1 MTPVR
6 DIRLKA
12 VLGSHPH
19 LQAVKSGTLRSELFD
34 LDFIAYTPTN
44 TAFKPMVRE
53 QAFDVCEMAI
63 VTFLMAKA
71 HGKPLVLLPA
81 AMLGRF
87 QHAYA
92 LYNPA
97 HGTVGPSDL
106 AGKRVGIRSFTTTTG
121 AWIRGI
127 LADDYGVDLDRI
139 RWITFEDPHVAEYV
153 DSTERAPGDKDI
165 LSMLRHGELD
175 AVLGETSDDP
185 RLKQLFP
192 DPAAE
197 AARWYARRG
206 VVPVNHLVV
215 VTEQLAKSRPDVVAG
230 VYDLLKRSKEQAGP
244 AARPDL
250 VPFGIEANRGSLE
263 LIVDYAFQ
271 QALIPRRYAVD
282 ELFDAA
288 IEGLN

>member
-1 MTPVR
+1 MDR
-6 DIRLKA
+6 LKLKA

-19 LQAVKSGTLRSELFD
+19 VQAVKSGALRSDLFD
-34 LDFIAYTPTN
+34 LDFIEYTPTN

-87 QHAYA
+87 QHSYA
-92 LYNPA
+92 LYDPA
-97 HGTVGPSDL
+97 RGSFGPSDL
-106 AGKRVGIRSFTTTTG
+106 EGKRVGIRSFTTTTG

-127 LADDYGVDLDRI
+127 LANDYGVNLDKI

-153 DSTERAPGDKDI
+153 DTTERAAKDKKI
-165 LSMLRHGELD
+165 LQMLLDGELD
-175 AVLGETSDDP
+175 AVLGETSNDP
-185 RLKQLFP
+185 KLKPLFP

-197 AARWYARRG
+197 AAKWYAHRG

-230 VYDLLKRSKEQAGP
+230 VYDLLKRNKEQVGLAT
-244 AARPDL
+244 APDL
-250 VPFGIEANRGSLE
+250 VAFGIEANRKPLE

-271 QALIPRRYAVD
+271 QALIPRRYAVE
-282 ELFDAA
+282 ELFD
-288 IEGLN
+288 ETTRGLN